1 MSEVSLRKSH
11 RCYVAT
17 TSRKVSNHWM
27 FDLFASHGH
36 RTNPYFAVKSSCTC
50 QLFSVKCVRFLV
62 STEPEFR
69 KIYRGLP
76 KIAEVFEKIP
86 KISCG
91 LPKITEGVERFLTT
105 SKQGQQFPI
114 LNIIWEFRRCSDDFL
129 NTLKQLHTLVSVR
142 HEKLV
147 WMRHNFRAV
156 GVRLAYNAW
165 VLAGIPFP
173 P

>member
-1 MSEVSLRKSH
+1 MIS
-11 RCYVAT
+11 Y
-17 TSRKVSNHWM
+17 TSSVDHSIPAN
-27 FDLFASHGH
+27 F
-36 RTNPYFAVKSSCTC
+36 
-50 QLFSVKCVRFLV
+50 FSVKCVRFFV
-62 STEPEFR
+62 STKPEFPKIYQR
-69 KIYRGLP
+69 LLRIALVFKRLLKINEDFQRLPKIYRWL
-76 KIAEVFEKIP
+76 
-86 KISCG
+86 
-91 LPKITEGVERFLTT
+91 LKITEGVERFLTT

>member
-50 QLFSVKCVRFLV
+50 QLFSVKCVRFFV

-105 SKQGQQFPI
+105 SKQG
-114 LNIIWEFRRCSDDFL
+114 
-129 NTLKQLHTLVSVR
+129 
-142 HEKLV
+142 
-147 WMRHNFRAV
+147 
-156 GVRLAYNAW
+156 AYNFQRISNQSRAILKSSED
-165 VLAGIPFP
+165 VLTISQTFLTNYTQHPFKLIGTHSI
-173 P
+173 